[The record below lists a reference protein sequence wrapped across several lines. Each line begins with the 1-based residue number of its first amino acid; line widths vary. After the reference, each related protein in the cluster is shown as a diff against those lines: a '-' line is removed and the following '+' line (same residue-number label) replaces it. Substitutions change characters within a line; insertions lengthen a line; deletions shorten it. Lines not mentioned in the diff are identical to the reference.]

1 MNYLTLFWSTACRT
15 PSLYPKKQCSSSK
28 GYALHLTEYVTL
40 RFARFV
46 VSYPDFVLTV
56 VRLRVEVL
64 CNRFNGSKLKP
75 GPNSVRFVEEVLGAL
90 V

>member
-1 MNYLTLFWSTACRT
+1 MS
-15 PSLYPKKQCSSSK
+15 YPKSLSK
-28 GYALHLTEYVTL
+28 EAVLIIKGVRFTPNRICYTAFCAL
-40 RFARFV
+40 